1 MSDHFLYHPLHTCR
15 LFCEPCTPQ
24 DKAYENVPCTHS
36 GSHLRLDD
44 SLMNTRVGLGS
55 HKARNNLSGPL
66 LLRRTLGEQVIP
78 VSTACRGIN
87 ETMLLPATRKTSKLA
102 LRKLMLRRSSPS

>member
-24 DKAYENVPCTHS
+24 EKAFENVPCTPS

-55 HKARNNLSGPL
+55 HQTRNNLSGL
-66 LLRRTLGEQVIP
+66 LLPRRALGEQVTP

-87 ETMLLPATRKTSKLA
+87 KTMLLPATCETS
-102 LRKLMLRRSSPS
+102 